1 MGRAPL
7 NKLYAIMLTVYACVK
22 QAQVRAYHERL
33 RGIASPG
40 TNSNLLIYG
49 AISCVFGPM
58 IGYFDVYY
66 NMTVHCSVVALFVI
80 GELLYVMTIIS
91 VLSKRRAHFPA
102 SDHGK
107 IDILIQTEYLFLA
120 IGAVQMIGKV
130 ASFDLG
136 YYGGFIEWILFIW
149 SFYVF
154 AVLSSIMPCDSCV
167 VPTKEVEN

>member
-1 MGRAPL
+1 MMAAIICYCGYVKCNDGSFNCENHFPDISHVMGRAPL

-80 GELLYVMTIIS
+80 GELLYVIDRKS
-91 VLSKRRAHFPA
+91 V
-102 SDHGK
+102 
-107 IDILIQTEYLFLA
+107 
-120 IGAVQMIGKV
+120 V
-130 ASFDLG
+130 
-136 YYGGFIEWILFIW
+136 
-149 SFYVF
+149 
-154 AVLSSIMPCDSCV
+154 
-167 VPTKEVEN
+167 